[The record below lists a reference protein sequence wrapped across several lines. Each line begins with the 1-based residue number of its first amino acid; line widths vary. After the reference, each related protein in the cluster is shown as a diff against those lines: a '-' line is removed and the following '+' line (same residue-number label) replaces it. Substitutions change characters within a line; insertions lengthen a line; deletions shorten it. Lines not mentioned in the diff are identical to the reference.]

1 MVILITSLICITVID
16 FVAPYFDQSGISI
29 LLRKKKRETNVFKF
43 LSVLKPEVC
52 LRILKSIVHTTLY
65 YRLMVCYN
73 PFHIITKCVDR
84 CGLEFLVRWQLF
96 QFYFGPWIAFLP
108 IPTTITSKS

>member
-43 LSVLKPEVC
+43 LSVLKPEV
-52 LRILKSIVHTTLY
+52 
-65 YRLMVCYN
+65 
-73 PFHIITKCVDR
+73 
-84 CGLEFLVRWQLF
+84 
-96 QFYFGPWIAFLP
+96 
-108 IPTTITSKS
+108 

>member
-1 MVILITSLICITVID
+1 MSLICFPVID

-52 LRILKSIVHTTLY
+52 LPTLKSIVHTTLY
-65 YRLMVCYN
+65 YLMVSID
-73 PFHIITKCVDR
+73 PFYIITKCVNR

-108 IPTTITSKS
+108 IPTTITSKSR

>member
-1 MVILITSLICITVID
+1 MSLICFPVID

-52 LRILKSIVHTTLY
+52 LRTLKSIVHTTLY
-65 YRLMVCYN
+65 YWFLLILFILLQNVLIGVVWNSWCSGGC
-73 PFHIITKCVDR
+73 FSSTL
-84 CGLEFLVRWQLF
+84 GLGSLFSLFLLQ
-96 QFYFGPWIAFLP
+96 
-108 IPTTITSKS
+108 